1 MVINFSIS
9 QIRIMLLELVCA
21 ADLHLLKV
29 QAVMI
34 WPQITVLSFHHEPSA
49 PNWTPGRSSFSA
61 IACALPAA

>member
-21 ADLHLLKV
+21 ADLYLLKV
-29 QAVMI
+29 QAVII

-49 PNWTPGRSSFSA
+49 LNWTSGHSSFSA
-61 IACALPAA
+61 IACALPVA